1 MKLPSYVLECLN
13 ALEDAGYPAYA
24 VGGCVRDACLGL
36 QPHDYDICTAAVPQ
50 QTEAVFAGKKL
61 VLAGEKHGTV
71 GVVTAG
77 GVVEITT
84 FRTEGAYRDNRHP
97 DWVKFVDSV
106 EDDLARRD
114 YTVNAMAYSPARG
127 FADPFGGRGDLEAKV
142 LRAVGDPVTRF
153 QEDSLRILRGVRFAV
168 KYGLSVD
175 PATEDAMES
184 QAQLMDNLAEERV
197 FDELCKLLPLVSA
210 EDLCRFAPILGAVI
224 PELQPMIG
232 FDQHS
237 PHHAYDLFTHTAHVC
252 AAVPPD
258 LTLRWAG
265 LLHDTGKIPTF
276 TRDETGRGH
285 FYGHA
290 KESAALAD
298 GILRRLRAPTRLR
311 EDVVELIGLHM
322 TKFEPEKKAVRRWLG
337 RLGSEK
343 LEKLLL
349 LQQAD
354 MGSKGTGK
362 PGEAEQFARLRACA
376 AEVEAEETCLS
387 LKDLAVNGGDLIAL
401 GFTPGPEI
409 GRCLQALLNRVLD
422 ERTPNDRD
430 ALLEQARKWL
440 SGTDHSQSEAGSL
453 SSAD

>member
-13 ALEDAGYPAYA
+13 ALEAAGYPAYV

-106 EDDLARRD
+106 ESDLARRD
-114 YTVNAMAYSPARG
+114 YTVNAMAYSPTRG
-127 FADPFGGRGDLEAKV
+127 FADPFGGRVDLESKV

-175 PATEDAMES
+175 PATEDAMAS

-197 FDELCKLLPLVSA
+197 FGELCKLLPLVSA

-232 FDQHS
+232 FNQHS
-237 PHHAYDLFTHTAHVC
+237 PHHAYALFTHTAHVT
-252 AAVPPD
+252 AGVSAD
-258 LTLRWAG
+258 LTLRWAA
-265 LLHDTGKIPTF
+265 LLHDTGKVATF
-276 TRDETGRGH
+276 TRDATGRGH

-290 KESAALAD
+290 QKSAEIAD
-298 GILRRLRAPTRLR
+298 GVFRRLKAPTALREQAVLLIGQHMALLTPDKKLLRRR
-311 EDVVELIGLHM
+311 IS
-322 TKFEPEKKAVRRWLG
+322 
-337 RLGSEK
+337 RLGWDT
-343 LEKLLL
+343 LDKLLL
-349 LQQAD
+349 LQEAD
-354 MGSKGTGK
+354 MGGKGTGE
-362 PGEAEQFARLRACA
+362 GEEPDVFPKIRAALAEIRAENA
-376 AEVEAEETCLS
+376 CLTV
-387 LKDLAVNGGDLIAL
+387 KDLAVNGNDLLAL
-401 GFTPGPEI
+401 GYQGKAI
-409 GRCLQALLNRVLD
+409 GETLNALLEGVLDETLPNERQALLDRAKQRVA
-422 ERTPNDRD
+422 NDGI
-430 ALLEQARKWL
+430 
-440 SGTDHSQSEAGSL
+440 SSE
-453 SSAD
+453 